1 MVVILI
7 WIKFYGNKWWFLD
20 RYESENDRYWANLAV
35 SLEQRSLPP
44 GTNRPDSYHQYEVL
58 KPFDI
63 LQEEISPAFGQV
75 GGGIQILPVD
85 KNINVKWLLDNGYI
99 REVN

>member
-44 GTNRPDSYHQYEVL
+44 DTNRPDSYHQYEVL